1 MTPEPEMAGMPRLS
15 PQEKAQT
22 KMTLRNFRIGTR
34 LGVGFG
40 SILAIML
47 AALVAT
53 TIIDER
59 SRAGL
64 AAALETARV
73 REGMAAELRALS
85 LAQSAA
91 MRNIALHTE
100 IKGMQDDEARA
111 RQLGARYD
119 ELVATLGKQRLSANE
134 RAVVDDLMQIDRQ
147 LDAPLK
153 EALALATTFRP
164 EEAAKV
170 LMGQIDPLVQRSQEA
185 LGRLIKLQE
194 TANRDSIAAA
204 NADARSMRMIV
215 YLLAAAL
222 GGAAALVAWLT
233 TRSITV
239 PLSASVDI
247 ARRVAG
253 GDLTG
258 RISVSGRDEP
268 AQLQAA
274 LRDMNAGLGDM
285 VRGIRVGSESIAVG
299 AGQVAAGNQQLA
311 SRTEE
316 HASSLEE
323 TASTLEEFTSNV
335 RQNAERATRAS
346 ELAGNAS
353 KKAQASGEAVTEVV
367 KTMQGVKTSSSRVAE
382 IVGVIDGI
390 AFQTNILAL
399 NAAVE
404 AARAGEQGRGFA
416 VVASEVRSLAQRSAS
431 SAKEILGLIDESVQR
446 IEHGA
451 KMVESAGTTME
462 ELVAAVT
469 SVATLMG
476 EIASA
481 GKEQSAGIEQIN
493 KAIAQMDQVVQ
504 MNASLVEEA
513 TAAASSMA
521 SQAEDLARSVARFR
535 VSDDAPHAPHP
546 AAPAPHAAAPTP
558 TIARTPRPAVPA
570 KPTRPA
576 LKVVGDES
584 EWQEF

>member
-1 MTPEPEMAGMPRLS
+1 MN
-15 PQEKAQT
+15 
-22 KMTLRNFRIGTR
+22 LRDFRIGTR
-34 LGVGFG
+34 LALGFG

-53 TIIDER
+53 TFIDER
-59 SRAGL
+59 SRNNL
-64 AAALETARV
+64 ASTLETARA
-73 REGMAAELRALS
+73 REAMAADMRAVS
-85 LAQSAA
+85 LAQSSA
-91 MRNIALHTE
+91 MRNIALHSE
-100 IKGMQDDEARA
+100 IKGMQDDEARS

-119 ELVATLGKQRLSANE
+119 ELTATLTKQNLSAAE
-134 RAVVDDLMQIDRQ
+134 RAIVDELVQLDRQ
-147 LDAPLK
+147 LDVPLK

-170 LMGQIDPLVQRSQEA
+170 LMSQIDPLVQRSQDA

-194 TANRDSIAAA
+194 AA
-204 NADARSMRMIV
+204 NKSSVEAASAEARTMRTLV
-215 YLLAAAL
+215 YLLAVAL
-222 GGAAALVAWLT
+222 GGAAALVAWLI
-233 TRSITV
+233 TRSITH
-239 PLSASVDI
+239 PLNESVAI
-247 ARRVAG
+247 ARRVSS

-258 RISVSGRDEP
+258 SISVGGKDEP

-274 LRDMNAGLGDM
+274 LRDMNAGLGEM
-285 VRGIRVGSESIAVG
+285 VRGIRVGSQSIAVG
-299 AGQVAAGNQQLA
+299 AGEVAAGNQQLA

-346 ELAGNAS
+346 ELAGAS
-353 KKAQASGEAVTEVV
+353 SRQARQSGEAVHDVV
-367 KTMQGVKTSSSRVAE
+367 QTMQGVKASSSKVAE
-382 IVGVIDGI
+382 IVAVIDGI

-416 VVASEVRSLAQRSAS
+416 VVASEVRSLAQRSAA
-431 SAKEILGLIDESVQR
+431 SAKEIRALIDESVQR
-446 IEHGA
+446 IDGGA
-451 KMVESAGTTME
+451 RKVEGAGRAME
-462 ELVAAVT
+462 ELVAKV
-469 SVATLMG
+469 SEVAQLMA

-513 TAAASSMA
+513 TAAATSMA
-521 SQAEDLARSVARFR
+521 SQAEDLARSVAKFQ
-535 VSDDAPHAPHP
+535 VSED
-546 AAPAPHAAAPTP
+546 
-558 TIARTPRPAVPA
+558 AVPA
-570 KPTRPA
+570 PASPNAAPVHATPSRSVPQAPALPAKAAGRPA
-576 LKVVGDES
+576 LKVVGGES

>member
-1 MTPEPEMAGMPRLS
+1 M
-15 PQEKAQT
+15 K
-22 KMTLRNFRIGTR
+22 LRDLRIGTR
-34 LGVGFG
+34 LALGFG

-53 TIIDER
+53 TLIDER
-59 SRAGL
+59 SRSNL

-73 REGMAAELRALS
+73 REAMAAEMRAVS
-85 LAQSAA
+85 LAQSSA
-91 MRNIALHTE
+91 MRNIALHSE
-100 IKGMQDDEARA
+100 IKGMQDDEARSRKLA
-111 RQLGARYD
+111 ARYD
-119 ELVATLGKQRLSANE
+119 ELIASIGKQNLTAAE
-134 RAVVDDLMQIDRQ
+134 RAIVDELVQVDRQ
-147 LDAPLK
+147 LDVPLK

-170 LMGQIDPLVQRSQEA
+170 LMTSIDPLVQRTQEA
-185 LGRLIKLQE
+185 LERLIKLQ
-194 TANRDSIAAA
+194 DAA
-204 NADARSMRMIV
+204 NKASVEMANAEARSMRAGI
-215 YLLAAAL
+215 YTLAATL
-222 GGAAALVAWLT
+222 SIAAALVAWLT
-233 TRSITV
+233 TRSITG
-239 PLSASVDI
+239 PLNESVDI
-247 ARRVAG
+247 ARRVSS

-258 RISVSGRDEP
+258 RIVASGRDEP
-268 AQLQAA
+268 GQLQAA
-274 LRDMNAGLGDM
+274 LRDMNAGLGDI
-285 VRGIRVGSESIAVG
+285 VRGIRVGSEAIAVG

-335 RQNAERATRAS
+335 RQNAERAERAS
-346 ELAGNAS
+346 ALAGAAS
-353 KKAQASGEAVTEVV
+353 TKARTSGDAVAEVV
-367 KTMQGVKTSSSRVAE
+367 VTMQGVKSSSSRVAE

-431 SAKEILGLIDESVQR
+431 SAKEIRGLIDESMGR
-446 IEHGA
+446 IEQGA
-451 KMVESAGTTME
+451 RLVEGAGNAMG
-462 ELVAAVT
+462 ELVSAVSTVAA
-469 SVATLMG
+469 LMG

-481 GKEQSAGIEQIN
+481 GKEQSSGIEQIN

-535 VSDDAPHAPHP
+535 VEGDV
-546 AAPAPHAAAPTP
+546 
-558 TIARTPRPAVPA
+558 AVPRRDEA
-570 KPTRPA
+570 RRAPPAGASHVASTTLPARATARPA
-576 LKVVGDES
+576 LKVAGDEA

>member
-1 MTPEPEMAGMPRLS
+1 L
-15 PQEKAQT
+15 PQTQANRFSQKKPK
-22 KMTLRNFRIGTR
+22 KMILRNYRIGTR
-34 LGVGFG
+34 LAVGFG
-40 SILAIML
+40 SILALML

-53 TIIDER
+53 TVIDER
-59 SRAGL
+59 SRAAL
-64 AAALETARV
+64 AEALETARL
-73 REGMAAELRALS
+73 RESMAAEMRAAS

-91 MRNIALHTE
+91 MRNIALHSE

-111 RQLGARYD
+111 RKLGAQYD
-119 ELVATLGKQRLSANE
+119 ELIANLGRQNLSAAE
-134 RAVVDDLMQIDRQ
+134 RAIVDELLQIDRQ
-147 LDAPLK
+147 LDVPLK
-153 EALALATTFRP
+153 DALALATTFRP

-170 LMGQIDPLVQRSQEA
+170 LMSQIDPLVQRSQDGLA
-185 LGRLIKLQE
+185 RLIKLQE
-194 TANRDSIAAA
+194 AANRNSVEAA
-204 NADARSMRMIV
+204 NAEARTMRGIIFM
-215 YLLAAAL
+215 LALAL
-222 GGAAALVAWLT
+222 SAAAALVAWFT
-233 TRSITV
+233 TRSITR
-239 PLSASVDI
+239 PLTESVSI
-247 ARRVAG
+247 ARRVSS
-253 GDLTG
+253 GDLTA
-258 RISVSGRDEP
+258 RITVDGRDEP

-274 LRDMNAGLGDM
+274 LREMNTGLGDM

-299 AGQVAAGNQQLA
+299 AGEVAAGNQQLA

-346 ELAGNAS
+346 ELASGAS
-353 KKAQASGEAVTEVV
+353 KKALQSGAAVTEVV

-382 IVGVIDGI
+382 IVAVIDGI

-431 SAKEILGLIDESVQR
+431 SAKEIRGLIDVSVQG
-446 IEHGA
+446 IEQSA
-451 KMVESAGTTME
+451 RLVENAGHTME
-462 ELVAAVT
+462 ELVAAVS
-469 SVATLMG
+469 SVAQLMG

-521 SQAEDLARSVARFR
+521 SQAEELARSVARFK
-535 VSDDAPHAPHP
+535 VEESGEGQALAPQPVAAPSAGSHAPRVRAKP
-546 AAPAPHAAAPTP
+546 SVAVAKAPA
-558 TIARTPRPAVPA
+558 
-570 KPTRPA
+570 RPA
-576 LKVVGDES
+576 LKVVGDET